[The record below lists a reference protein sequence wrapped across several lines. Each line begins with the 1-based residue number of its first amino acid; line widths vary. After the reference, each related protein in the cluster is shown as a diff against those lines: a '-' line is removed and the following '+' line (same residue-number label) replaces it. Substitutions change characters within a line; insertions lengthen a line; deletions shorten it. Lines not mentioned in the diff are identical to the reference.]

1 MSTIGAVKAFTATL
15 TTGST
20 STSAIDLA
28 GGYGKIMVGIPTM
41 TSGCDHYFQVGD
53 TATGTFRR
61 LYHPSTVATA
71 KPTVVVVASSV
82 TNCYVPL
89 DVNGQFLKIEV
100 TTAASDTSHT
110 YKFICSP
117 N

>member
-1 MSTIGAVKAFTATL
+1 MSTFGAVKPFTATL
-15 TTGST
+15 TTGT
-20 STSAIDLA
+20 TVTSAIDLA
-28 GGYGKIMVGIPTM
+28 GSYGFIMVGIPTM

-71 KPTVVVVASSV
+71 KPTVVVVDSSV
-82 TNCYVPL
+82 SNCYVPVE
-89 DVNGQFLKIEV
+89 VNAQFIKIEV
-100 TTAASDTSHT
+100 STAASDTSHT
-110 YKFICSP
+110 YKILCSP

>member
-1 MSTIGAVKAFTATL
+1 MSTIGAVKVFTATL

-20 STSAIDLA
+20 STSAIDLS

-71 KPTVVVVASSV
+71 DPKVVTVVSSV

-89 DVNGQFLKIEV
+89 NVNGQFLKIEV